1 MEKKRNKRQKG
12 AILITL
18 IIAIVVIALSGSA
31 MLYFSTTSTYGELF
45 TNRQERAYYVGESGI
60 NYALQ
65 RYLAD
70 KTLFPISAPAVKTLS
85 SGDQFSVSSEIVSKG
100 SPAEDWLV
108 IKSTG
113 VVGTGWL
120 TTRQLVTKE
129 MKKALAVPPG
139 MAPPTTDSSGVPIGF
154 DANTT
159 TQPDDPTN
167 PLDNTWE
174 VVDLPKTDYTIYN
187 GDLLFVGTEAAIT
200 LNPSNINLCE
210 AWASNGNF
218 SSYFL
223 QVKVQNS
230 SNPQHF
236 LVGLSFRLKGVQID
250 SDAYGLSFYRFDASN
265 NCPSS
270 IDWCQNSYGVQRFL
284 KADNKMYAVLWKRIS
299 NRYYILAYAEM
310 NASYGV
316 SNNGDLLAW
325 STLLVRINERSDGN
339 HIKAYVKQPTIP
351 ATGYIDWNISG
362 YKPVMWTATCSATSC
377 SSVTPFAEM
386 IDNTF
391 LSTGFCTG
399 SAQNWPEI
407 GIHGFYDMSCN
418 KCQFFDDFGASVLG
432 TGGGGSQY

>member
-129 MKKALAVPPG
+129 MKKVLAVPPG

-154 DANTT
+154 DTNTDGT
-159 TQPDDPTN
+159 LDVTWNTVPDPVNTQSISID
-167 PLDNTWE
+167 
-174 VVDLPKTDYTIYN
+174 TD
-187 GDLLFVGTEAAIT
+187 GDLTFKGTAAAVA
-200 LNPSNINLCE
+200 LNSTNVNLCE
-210 AWASNGNF
+210 AWASNGNL

-223 QVKVQNS
+223 QVKVSNGS
-230 SNPQHF
+230 NNPQHF
-236 LVGLSFRLKGVQID
+236 IIGLNFRLKD
-250 SDAYGLSFYRFDASN
+250 TSPTS
-265 NCPSS
+265 
-270 IDWCQNSYGVQRFL
+270 NSYGFSFFRYDVQNNCNRNWCTNPDGIQKTLYGDEKVF
-284 KADNKMYAVLWKRIS
+284 AVLWKRIS
-299 NRYYILAYAEM
+299 NKYTIIASAEM
-310 NASYGV
+310 VPSYGV
-316 SNNGDLLAW
+316 TGTKGQILEW
-325 STLLVRINERSDGN
+325 PTLLIRINERSDGN
-339 HIKAYVKQPTIP
+339 YIKAYVKPPTTP
-351 ATGYIDWNISG
+351 AKGYVNWTISSFT
-362 YKPVMWTATCSATSC
+362 PVRWTYTVSPCTSTPCTEVLDSA
-377 SSVTPFAEM
+377 
-386 IDNTF
+386 F
-391 LSTGFCTG
+391 LSAGFCSG
-399 SAQNWPEI
+399 STQNRPEI
-407 GIHGFYDMSCN
+407 GVHAAYDSNCN
-418 KCQFFDDFGASVLG
+418 GCQFFDDFGASVLG